1 MAGLDSSR
9 HLAEY
14 LLDGLPEEERA
25 GIENRYSQDDEF
37 FSELQAAEEELIRD
51 YLKNDL
57 ARPDRAR
64 FEKKYLTVPS
74 LRKKVELTA
83 ALMKVQPAT
92 EGPRGVA
99 GGRWIWQA
107 WLPVAAAFA
116 VLVVVA
122 AEHGVEIRRLGAAVE
137 GLRARPAVV
146 ARTSASFLLRPGA
159 YRRGEQAPVVLA
171 LPQGVDDVSLSLQ
184 IEPGNEAAEY
194 QAVLSTPEGSQIW
207 GGIIAGGAGSSP
219 VATIPARL
227 LGAGDYVLTLDGAG
241 KPSAHETYTFSLTR
255 ALSHK

>member
-25 GIENRYSQDDEF
+25 EIENRYSLDDEV

-92 EGPRGVA
+92 EERRGEAARRWFSPR
-99 GGRWIWQA
+99 

-116 VLVVVA
+116 ALVVVA
-122 AEHGVEIRRLGAAVE
+122 TEHALEIRRLRAAVE
-137 GLRARPAVV
+137 ALRARPAVV
-146 ARTSASFLLRPGA
+146 ARASASFLLLPGA
-159 YRRGEQAPVVLA
+159 NRRGDQAPVVLA

-194 QAVLSTPEGSQIW
+194 QALLETPEGSQIW
-207 GGIIAGGAGSSP
+207 GGIIAGGSSP

-241 KPSAHETYTFSLTR
+241 KPSAHESYTFSLTR
-255 ALSHK
+255 ASSHN